1 MIGPGLAV
9 WLQAATALT
18 PVVSTATRDPRA
30 LVAVPGATSVV
41 DSATLRRTRGTAVA
55 DALRLVPGVTAGS
68 LYGSEDVRVSI
79 RGAGNRGGFGVRGV
93 ALLLDGVP
101 VTEPDGQGR
110 LDLPELAIARQ
121 VDVVRGPSSALFG
134 GAAGGG
140 VLNIVTPRGRDLP
153 GLGVRWWLGNP
164 AATKA
169 DVSYGTTSGPWD
181 LLLHA
186 GAAAQ
191 DGYRRWS
198 TGRVERVTVRGTRTV
213 ARDGFVA
220 VDASAS
226 TLSQR
231 IPGALLDAERTR
243 DRDATE
249 PINLTNRFTR
259 EERRWRLGLRT
270 SLPLA
275 GTLDAWAFASG
286 RDNEQAIFQFIRQIQ
301 QRGQLGLRHRFDA
314 KVGDTQWQ
322 TTVGAEVD
330 RAQGPQTNWVNR
342 FGAPLESTPCVVDAT
357 FGTFVPCVRQDATLS
372 SGAVSLQSEVTR
384 GRWALTAGARYDQVT
399 FDIANRIRPPLSIDR
414 RFTQLSPKV
423 ALLWRAAPTTTW
435 WMSAARGFEV
445 PTAVELATSPDTLKG
460 FNDALGPSSQWQ
472 LELGWRGTIGARVA
486 GEVAAFTADVRDDF
500 VSRTVVIPGVPAPRA
515 YFENAARVVK
525 TGLEA
530 SLTAWIAPRWQLG
543 LAQTLSDFRFRDFR
557 TSITGSDFRPT
568 VVDVSGN
575 RIPGTAPWRTVVQS
589 MWRPT
594 NGLDLTVWGEW
605 QGRIFVDNLNATR
618 GTVYQRSG
626 ALLPAPA
633 VLTGTATP
641 YGALAP
647 SALVHATATWR
658 TGGVTWQ
665 LTADNLL
672 GATWVSTIAPNAANG
687 RFYFPGAGRA
697 IAIGATVGT
706 LRP

>member
-1 MIGPGLAV
+1 
-9 WLQAATALT
+9 
-18 PVVSTATRDPRA
+18 

-41 DSATLRRTRGTAVA
+41 DSSTVRRTRGTAVA
-55 DALRLVPGVTAGS
+55 DALRLVPGVIAGS
-68 LYGSEDVRVSI
+68 LYGSEDVRVGI

-121 VDVVRGPSSALFG
+121 IDVVRGPSSALFG

-140 VLNIVTPRGRDLP
+140 VLNIVTPRGRELP
-153 GLGVRWWLGNP
+153 GVGVRWWLGNP
-164 AATKA
+164 ASTKA
-169 DVSYGTTSGPWD
+169 DVSYGIGRGPWD
-181 LLLHA
+181 LLVHG
-186 GAAAQ
+186 GASAQ

-198 TGRVERVTVRGTRTV
+198 TGRVERVTLRGTRTV
-213 ARDGFVA
+213 GRDGFVA
-220 VDASAS
+220 VDVSAS
-226 TLSQR
+226 NLAQR
-231 IPGALLDAERTR
+231 IPGALLDAERSR

-259 EERRWRLGLRT
+259 EERRWRLGVRA
-270 SLPLA
+270 SLPVR

-286 RDNEQAIFQFIRQIQ
+286 RDNEQAIFQYIRQIQ
-301 QRGQLGLRHRFDA
+301 QRQQFGVRHRLTGTLGDA
-314 KVGDTQWQ
+314 QWQ
-322 TTVGAEVD
+322 TTLGAELD
-330 RAQGPQTNWVNR
+330 RAAGPQTNWVNR
-342 FGAPLESTPCVVDAT
+342 TGAPLGTTPCVVDAT
-357 FGTFVPCVRQDATLS
+357 FGTFVPCVRQDATLA
-372 SGAVSLQSEVTR
+372 SGAVSMQGEVTR
-384 GRWALTAGARYDQVT
+384 GRWALTAGARYDRVT
-399 FDIANRIRPPLSIDR
+399 FDIRNRIRPPLSIDR

-435 WMSAARGFEV
+435 WLSAARGFEV

-472 LELGWRGTIGARVA
+472 LELGWRGTLGPRIA
-486 GEVAAFTADVRDDF
+486 GEVAAFAADVRDDF

-525 TGLEA
+525 AGLEA
-530 SLTAWIAPRWQLG
+530 SASAWISSQWQLG
-543 LAQTLSDFRFRDFR
+543 VSQTISDFRFRDFR
-557 TSITGSDFRPT
+557 TSIIGSDFRPT

-575 RIPGTAPWRTVVQS
+575 RIPGTPPWRSVLQA

-594 NGLDLTVWGEW
+594 ASLDVTVWGEW

-618 GTVYQRSG
+618 GAVYQRTG

-633 VLTGTATP
+633 ALTGTTTP
-641 YGALAP
+641 YSAVAP
-647 SALVHATATWR
+647 SALVHSTATWR
-658 TGGVTWQ
+658 TGLVTWQ
-665 LTADNLL
+665 LTVDNLL

-697 IAIGATVGT
+697 VAIGATIGT